1 MAGFTQRADAAV
13 GSALLC
19 ASLPIFLCPWHPH
32 QPPVLSSLTQQLS
45 ILLNSGKADVSC
57 SVWGH
62 MQREGTQDKHSVWGH
77 MQREGTQDKHHRETL
92 FITSLLDSKSATS
105 FHGTVLGH
113 LCKGATGIPNLW
125 LWRALVVAKT
135 QPIRCHRH

>member
-13 GSALLC
+13 SSAFLVCILVHLSLPLASSPASLQLAALL
-19 ASLPIFLCPWHPH
+19 SSCP
-32 QPPVLSSLTQQLS
+32 SY
-45 ILLNSGKADVSC
+45 SGKADASC
-57 SVWGH
+57 SVWGD
-62 MQREGTQDKHSVWGH
+62 MQREGTQNKHH
-77 MQREGTQDKHHRETL
+77 KREGTQDKHHRETL
-92 FITSLLDSKSATS
+92 FITSLLGSKPATS
-105 FHGTVLGH
+105 FHGIVLGH